1 MAVDHRIPRLAVALV
16 FGLAVAV
23 YAYQRVTDPR
33 PGLQREEEEAAVLAA
48 RDILRAH
55 VQPAG
60 DLRIVDPLAPDRKV
74 GKVYVYP
81 ADSGWD
87 VSGHYRRGDA
97 ERWHPY
103 LMRLDASLSL
113 VLLSVK
119 DDDPRLARK
128 AAADPRI
135 SATP

>member
-1 MAVDHRIPRLAVALV
+1 MAIDHRIPRLAVALV
-16 FGLAVAV
+16 FGLTVAV

-33 PGLQREEEEAAVLAA
+33 PGLQREKEEAAVLAA

-55 VQPAG
+55 VEPASG
-60 DLRIVDPLAPDRKV
+60 LRIVDPLAPDRKV

-97 ERWHPY
+97 DRWHPY

-113 VLLSVK
+113 VRLSVK